1 MLLKLPSQAN
11 SNSPTSDVNNCIKV
25 LAIENDEDD
34 RYLLTKMLE
43 QDPGKYY
50 ELETTDILQ
59 AGIDILHKREFDVIL
74 LDLGLN
80 ESEGI
85 ETLRL
90 LLNQKFTI
98 PVIVLTGNNQSVL
111 GEQAIKE
118 GAEDFIPKFEVS
130 TSLISRAISYAIE
143 RYRLV
148 VQLQN
153 QALTDQLTMLPNRT
167 AVYERLDSLIYD
179 SERRAIRFGIG
190 LLDLDDFK
198 SVNDNLGHRAGDDLL
213 RQIASRLQKSL
224 RKSDMVARLG
234 GDEFIVVVTHY
245 HNQQEFLDVLNKKQD
260 NLRKKISLY
269 ANKQVHEISLS
280 ASIGACEWQTPL
292 NAQQLISL
300 ADKAMY
306 ESKKRQNGEVIIA
319 NSMVDTTNKSDTTI

>member
-1 MLLKLPSQAN
+1 MLVKAPSQS
-11 SNSPTSDVNNCIKV
+11 SNDSLDSDVKNCIRI

-34 RYLLTKMLE
+34 RYLLTRMLE

-50 ELETTDILQ
+50 ELEITDILQ

-80 ESEGI
+80 ESQGI
-85 ETLRL
+85 ETLKL

-153 QALTDQLTMLPNRT
+153 QALTDQLTLLPNRT
-167 AVYERLDSLIYD
+167 AVYERLDSLISD

-190 LLDLDDFK
+190 LLDLDHFK

-213 RQIASRLQKSL
+213 RQIASRLQKNL

-245 HNQQEFLDVLNKKQD
+245 HNQKEFLDVLNKKQD
-260 NLRKKISLY
+260 ILHKTISLY
-269 ANKQVHEISLS
+269 ANKQVHEINMN
-280 ASIGACEWQTPL
+280 ASIGACEWQSPL

-306 ESKKRQNGEVIIA
+306 ESKKSKTAEIILA
-319 NSMVDTTNKSDTTI
+319 DSTIDTTNQFDANI